1 MNFDYPALATRTI
14 AELAESQSDAIAR
27 AVDIIAPALIAGGVL
42 QVFGTGHAR
51 LPIHEMAGRAGGL
64 RPINLIRMQDLAV
77 HGDAD
82 FASILDPL
90 LEREARF
97 ARPLYELSRINPATD
112 VLLMASNSGING
124 VTVEFARIAKE
135 QGVPL
140 IVITSMKHTA
150 HVESRHP
157 SGERL
162 FELADVVIDN
172 LAPAGDAALPLSDD
186 TSVGALS
193 NLIGIVIV
201 QMLTEGIARRFLE
214 AGAVPPV
221 YRSMNFPGGD
231 THNATIEGL
240 HADRIHVIEP

>member
-1 MNFDYPALATRTI
+1 MIFEYPALATRTI
-14 AELAESQSDAIAR
+14 AELVESQSAAIER
-27 AVDIIAPALIAGGVL
+27 AVDIIGPALINGGVL

-51 LPIHEMAGRAGGL
+51 LPVHEMAGRAGGL

-77 HGDAD
+77 HGDED
-82 FASILDPL
+82 LVNILDPL
-90 LEREARF
+90 LERDPRF
-97 ARPLYELSRINPATD
+97 AQPLYELSRIDPKSD

-124 VTVEFARIAKE
+124 VTVEFARIAKQ

-140 IVITSMKHTA
+140 IVITSMKHSA

-172 LAPAGDAALPLSDD
+172 LAPAGDAALLLSPE

-193 NLIGIVIV
+193 NLVGIVIV
-201 QMLTEGIARRFLE
+201 QMLTEGITRRFLE
-214 AGAVPPV
+214 AGVTPPI

-231 THNATIEGL
+231 RHNATIEAL
-240 HADRIHVIEP
+240 HADRIHTIEP